1 MKHNKISNFLD
12 WILSIVC
19 YALVLLIATLIFKK
33 TIVIDNSLYGMW
45 FLISSL
51 VIYLLNKLVKPILVF
66 ITLPITGITMGLFY
80 PFINVIILYINDFIM
95 GSHFEIKGILMALV
109 VAIFISIVRKIIEGI
124 LKPLTGKDR

>member
-1 MKHNKISNFLD
+1 MEHKRLSNFLD
-12 WILSIVC
+12 WLISIVC
-19 YALVLLIATLIFKK
+19 YALVLLLATLVFKK
-33 TIVIDNSLYGMW
+33 TIIIDNSLCGFW
-45 FLISSL
+45 FLIASL

-80 PFINVIILYINDFIM
+80 PFINVIIFFINDFIM

-124 LKPLTGKDR
+124 LKPLTGKER

>member
-1 MKHNKISNFLD
+1 MKHKKLSNFLD
-12 WILSIVC
+12 WLISIVC
-19 YALVLLIATLIFKK
+19 YALVLLLATLVFKK
-33 TIVIDNSLYGMW
+33 TIIIDNSLCGFW
-45 FLISSL
+45 FLIASL

-124 LKPLTGKDR
+124 LKPLTGKER

>member
-1 MKHNKISNFLD
+1 MKYKKLSNFLD

-33 TIVIDNSLYGMW
+33 TIIIDNSLYGLW
-45 FLISSL
+45 FLVSSL

-80 PFINVIILYINDFIM
+80 PFINVIILYINDIIM

>member
-19 YALVLLIATLIFKK
+19 YALVLLIATLVFKK
-33 TIVIDNSLYGMW
+33 TIIIDNSLYGIW

-51 VIYLLNKLVKPILVF
+51 VIYLLNKLIKPILVF

>member
-1 MKHNKISNFLD
+1 MKYKKLSNFLD

-33 TIVIDNSLYGMW
+33 TIIIDNSLYGLW
-45 FLISSL
+45 FLVSSL

-80 PFINVIILYINDFIM
+80 PFINVIILYINDIIM

-109 VAIFISIVRKIIEGI
+109 VAIFISIVRKVIEGI
-124 LKPLTGKDR
+124 LKPLTGKER

>member
-1 MKHNKISNFLD
+1 MKHKRLSNFLD
-12 WILSIVC
+12 WLISIVC
-19 YALVLLIATLIFKK
+19 YALVLLLATLVFKK
-33 TIVIDNSLYGMW
+33 TIIIDNSLCGFW
-45 FLISSL
+45 FLIASL

-124 LKPLTGKDR
+124 LKPLTGKER

>member
-1 MKHNKISNFLD
+1 MKRNKVTNFLD
-12 WILSIVC
+12 WVLSIVC
-19 YALVLLIATLIFKK
+19 YALVLLLATLVFKK
-33 TIVIDNSLYGMW
+33 TIIIDNSLYGLW

-51 VIYLLNKLVKPILVF
+51 VIYLLNKLVKPILVW